1 MKHLAVIL
9 VLLQLLVESTLAET
23 TRPTISSHEFAL
35 VREGRPQATIVLD
48 RQPSCAARFAANEL
62 RDHVK
67 RITGTELPIATDAV
81 ETPGPRIL
89 VGPSAATKAMG
100 LGSDDLASEE
110 YMIQLRPSTLVLLGK
125 DDSNSQQG
133 DWTSSPP
140 PQLFGSNGTLYAVYH
155 FLERFCNVRWYA
167 PGEIGLVCPQT
178 RTLVVQGE
186 DVRRSPAMVYRW
198 ITPTPLYMPAPPQQ
212 IPPSDV
218 HVWKLRMRIG
228 GQAFW
233 VCHSFEG
240 YYDRFLKE
248 HPDWFAQGY
257 KGKPPQMCYT
267 NPDFIKQVV
276 ADARAYFDGMSLV
289 PGATAMGDVYGLVPM
304 DNMNWCKCPQCQAEI
319 NAVERA
325 NQQFNNGKAS
335 DYIFGFV
342 NRVARE
348 VHKTHPSK
356 WIGAL
361 AYSDYAYYPTKF
373 PVEPNVVVQL
383 CLHTRNWWCPSMEVN
398 DRRMLNEWRT
408 RDPQRPLYLW
418 LYYNFPAL
426 NAKSGNYR
434 YFPGFFAHSVVTQ
447 MDLYHQAHIRGVFME
462 HSSEFGATYLMDQ
475 LEFYVTLKL
484 ADDPTLDGRQLI
496 EEFFAKYYGAAGP
509 AMRELYNTI
518 EQAFFDSRM
527 YPLDI
532 QQSKAHQHQNERLA
546 WETLGTEARMN
557 RITTL
562 MTEALQAECAPLEKQ
577 RVEMFA
583 AGVVDY
589 MREGRRLFLRRTQ
602 PSSKH
607 SP

>member
-1 MKHLAVIL
+1 
-9 VLLQLLVESTLAET
+9 
-23 TRPTISSHEFAL
+23 
-35 VREGRPQATIVLD
+35 
-48 RQPSCAARFAANEL
+48 
-62 RDHVK
+62 
-67 RITGTELPIATDAV
+67 
-81 ETPGPRIL
+81 
-89 VGPSAATKAMG
+89 
-100 LGSDDLASEE
+100 
-110 YMIQLRPSTLVLLGK
+110 
-125 DDSNSQQG
+125 
-133 DWTSSPP
+133 
-140 PQLFGSNGTLYAVYH
+140 
-155 FLERFCNVRWYA
+155 
-167 PGEIGLVCPQT
+167 
-178 RTLVVQGE
+178 
-186 DVRRSPAMVYRW
+186 
-198 ITPTPLYMPAPPQQ
+198 
-212 IPPSDV
+212 
-218 HVWKLRMRIG
+218 
-228 GQAFW
+228 
-233 VCHSFEG
+233 
-240 YYDRFLKE
+240 
-248 HPDWFAQGY
+248 
-257 KGKPPQMCYT
+257 
-267 NPDFIKQVV
+267 
-276 ADARAYFDGMSLV
+276 
-289 PGATAMGDVYGLVPM
+289 
-304 DNMNWCKCPQCQAEI
+304 
-319 NAVERA
+319 
-325 NQQFNNGKAS
+325 
-335 DYIFGFV
+335 
-342 NRVARE
+342 
-348 VHKTHPSK
+348 
-356 WIGAL
+356 
-361 AYSDYAYYPTKF
+361 
-373 PVEPNVVVQL
+373 
-383 CLHTRNWWCPSMEVN
+383 
-398 DRRMLNEWRT
+398 MLNEWRT

-418 LYYNFPAL
+418 LYYCFPAL

-496 EEFFAKYYGAAGP
+496 EGFFAKYYGAAGP